1 MTCSSHRGHVDSS
14 DCLRDMVRLQNGQL
28 LTGFG
33 FQSESWL
40 ISGFKSSIRCASWRI
55 KQSCINVVRQRR
67 ISALKNELHF
77 HHRREVYNIQ
87 GQQARYMVTEAGW
100 QHTKK
105 STRWCVGGQGWA
117 AKNCSAWWRERKHFQ
132 ERAAKRK
139 DDSKGSPTTE
149 RLAAAGCNRNSLL
162 ITE

>member
-1 MTCSSHRGHVDSS
+1 MTCSSHRGDVDSS

-40 ISGFKSSIRCASWRI
+40 ISGFKSSIRCASWRM
-55 KQSCINVVRQRR
+55 KQSCINVVRRRR
-67 ISALKNELHF
+67 ISALKNELDF
-77 HHRREVYNIQ
+77 HHRREVHNIQ

-105 STRWCVGGQGWA
+105 KHTMMRGRTRLSCKKLQRVM
-117 AKNCSAWWRERKHFQ
+117 
-132 ERAAKRK
+132 KRK
-139 DDSKGSPTTE
+139 NTLSGARGEEEGRLKRKPHYREAGSS
-149 RLAAAGCNRNSLL
+149 GV
-162 ITE
+162 